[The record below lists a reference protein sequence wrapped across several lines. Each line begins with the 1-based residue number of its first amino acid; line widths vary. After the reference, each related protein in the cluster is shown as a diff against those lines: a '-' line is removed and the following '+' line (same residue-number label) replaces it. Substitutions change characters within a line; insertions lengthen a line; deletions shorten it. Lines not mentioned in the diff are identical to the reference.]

1 MTRKIAAAMVAC
13 ILAVTASARA
23 QTGQPVTLTQDEQ
36 AYTLDNGIIQIM
48 VAKASGDLVSYRYKG
63 TEMLATYLT
72 PDGKPDLQKDPP
84 GQRSDGLNRGMTD
97 HQYGFWSHDAM
108 GPAQPPVPP
117 TCTVTI
123 DPASNNG
130 ERAEVSVKGIA
141 NGRHMGTGPGA
152 QAGGNFIS
160 DIEIRFA
167 LARGDSG
174 AYTYCIFTHQ
184 PDYAA
189 TTITE
194 ARFCAKLNA
203 DFDWLSAGAKYNKPY
218 PKSQE
223 RGEDKYVYTTIQS
236 ENPAFGWS
244 SSTKQYGFYLINPS
258 QEYMSGGPTKPEFL
272 GHRDT
277 NPVAAPC
284 VLDYWRSSHYGGA
297 EVDVNAGEK
306 WTKVIGPFFLYANS
320 GGDPETLYKD
330 AQAQAQKQIAQWPF
344 SWVNAPEY
352 AHKDQRSTV
361 TGRIAL
367 SDPLMPADEKPP
379 MTHFHVGLT
388 HAAWQAPAFQF
399 GGARGGRGAARG
411 GQGGT
416 PGPNAAAP
424 APIAPI
430 QPPPRMVDWQNDAKF
445 YQFWTLAT
453 PDGQFSIPNVLPGT
467 YTLHAFADGVLGE
480 FAKADITVEAG
491 KPLDLDSLTWTPVRH
506 GKQLWDIGVANRNA
520 SEFFM
525 ADHSTDLDIALQYA
539 RLYPDDITYIIGKSD
554 FHKDWFFD
562 QPPHNTDPAAHAAPF
577 WGVVGQDG
585 RTGAIGHA
593 TPRTIQFDLPDAP
606 ASGTATLRLAIC
618 GGGPRNPL
626 IVAVNNKE
634 AGRVRIQNDGTPKE
648 HQISGMWYEREV
660 PFDAALLQKGTNT
673 LVLTVPEGAVSDGVE
688 YDYLRLE
695 LDENAKLTPAP

>member
-1 MTRKIAAAMVAC
+1 MPRPLPAVLISCLLALAAAPAIAAD
-13 ILAVTASARA
+13 
-23 QTGQPVTLTQDEQ
+23 TGPNVTLTQDDQ
-36 AYTLDNGIIQIM
+36 LYTLDNGTVQIM

-84 GQRSDGLNRGMTD
+84 GQRTTGLNRNMTD

-108 GPAQPPVPP
+108 GPAEPPVPP
-117 TCTVTI
+117 TCTITI
-123 DPASNNG
+123 DPTKNNG
-130 ERAEVSVKGIA
+130 DRAEVSIKGVA
-141 NGRHMGTGPGA
+141 NGRRMGTGPGA
-152 QAGGNFIS
+152 QAGGNFVS

-167 LARGDSG
+167 LQRGDAG
-174 AYTYCIFTHQ
+174 AYTYCIFTH
-184 PDYAA
+184 PDSYPA
-189 TTITE
+189 TSITE

-203 DFDWLSAGAKYNKPY
+203 DFDWLSAGSKYNKPY
-218 PKSQE
+218 PKEQE

-277 NPVAAPC
+277 NPTAAPC
-284 VLDYWRSSHYGGA
+284 VLNYWRSSHYGGA
-297 EVDVNAGEK
+297 VVDVNQGEA

-320 GGDPETLYKD
+320 GADPTNLYKD

-352 AHKDQRSTV
+352 AQKNQRSTV

-367 SDPLMPADEKPP
+367 NDPLMPADQKPAL
-379 MTHFHVGLT
+379 THYHVGLT
-388 HAAWQAPAFQF
+388 HAAWQAPAFG
-399 GGARGGRGAARG
+399 GGARAGRAGAPPAA
-411 GQGGT
+411 
-416 PGPNAAAP
+416 PAAAP
-424 APIAPI
+424 S
-430 QPPPRMVDWQNDAKF
+430 PRMVDWQNDAKF
-445 YQFWTLAT
+445 YQFWTLAS
-453 PDGQFSIPNVLPGT
+453 PDGQFSIPNVRPGT

-480 FAKADITVEAG
+480 YAKADITVEAG
-491 KPLDLDSLTWTPVRH
+491 KPLDLGSLAWTPVRH
-506 GKQLWDIGVANRNA
+506 GKQLLDIGIANRNA

-539 RLYPDDITYIIGKSD
+539 KLFPNDVTYTIGKSD
-554 FHKDWFFD
+554 FRKDWFFD

-577 WGVVGQDG
+577 FGIVGADN
-585 RTGAIGHA
+585 RTGANGKA
-593 TPRTIQFDLPDAP
+593 TPFTINFDLPAAP
-606 ASGTATLRLAIC
+606 TSGVATLRLAIC
-618 GGGPRNPL
+618 GGGPARPVT
-626 IVAVNNKE
+626 VAVNDKA
-634 AGRVRIQNDGTPKE
+634 AGQFRVTNDGTPKE

-660 PFDAALLQKGTNT
+660 PFDAALLKAGTNT
-673 LVLTVPEGAVSDGVE
+673 LTLTVPEGAVSNGVE

-695 LDENAKLTPAP
+695 LDENAKPAAANP